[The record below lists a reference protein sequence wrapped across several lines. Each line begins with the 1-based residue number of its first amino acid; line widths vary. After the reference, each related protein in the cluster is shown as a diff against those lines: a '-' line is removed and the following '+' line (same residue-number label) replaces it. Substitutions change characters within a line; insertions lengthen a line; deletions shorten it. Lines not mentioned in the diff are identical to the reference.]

1 MLPSFSGMK
10 QSSLVDLLAKS
21 KRPWASPTWKGMGA
35 CPPPR
40 KLGKKG
46 QEELWQDE
54 HCFILS
60 KKFHC

>member
-1 MLPSFSGMK
+1 MLLTFSGVK

-35 CPPPR
+35 CSPR

-46 QEELWQDE
+46 EEELW
-54 HCFILS
+54 LR
-60 KKFHC
+60 